1 MRSPA
6 ELMLILRAFLNINIY
21 SKFNMSE
28 LVTDECAI
36 NMSWAFT
43 FKKLGNGYVLPKDY
57 DQVIRVL
64 NRYGYVDCHFYER
77 DSSGKLHVHGIVQL
91 RKGFMRKRLAI
102 QGFHMH
108 LVEIYERQ
116 GWEKYI
122 LKDEYLFDKKFEPSE
137 PDQGVETRGGSEGLL
152 QGVESRRESIQLD
165 LANAT
170 ITIPSD
176 GYMFPIT

>member
-1 MRSPA
+1 M
-6 ELMLILRAFLNINIY
+6 ECVKVGDVTIVQD
-21 SKFNMSE
+21 
-28 LVTDECAI
+28 LVTDECAN

-77 DSSGKLHVHGIVQL
+77 DSLGKLHVHGIVQL

-108 LVEIYERQ
+108 LVEMYERQ

-122 LKDEYLFDKKFEPSE
+122 LKDEYLFDPKFEPS
-137 PDQGVETRGGSEGLL
+137 VSN
-152 QGVESRRESIQLD
+152 QLE

-170 ITIPSD
+170 ITLSECSMPYEFSNDSYNIP
-176 GYMFPIT
+176 I